1 MFTNTHQVLLR
12 AWQLLAIELCDFV
25 STTKELEQPLIDLV
39 ESCLE
44 ANIEPGFRTPIF
56 TKIICERAE
65 FAFVIMR
72 RLQQSISTANSA
84 SHFDRILGLAW
95 KSIHPSTSEFRHSL
109 ATANVGYYRSLLR
122 ILYIALHSKS
132 TNTKEQLSTAMAYTI
147 LDILNLVVAK
157 GFKDLATAA
166 HDFPETTNP
175 DDIAL
180 ITAILQAALKLKG
193 IEIIHSGLSIHIH
206 ESGTIRVATTLF
218 SWSEQLAID
227 GDPVYGELSALFL
240 LELSSV
246 QIIAEQLAVEGI
258 LELLVN
264 SSLSN
269 KIRQG
274 VSPTSDP
281 RLYAIWNRGLL
292 PITLNLLTHIG
303 PRIAREVVAFLQY
316 FGPQLENAVSAWQ
329 SHTMVTLSAVNEAT
343 TIVML
348 MTILVRM
355 GVKVDSEGS
364 GQGLKF
370 DKATLCEQV
379 DYLLTHKTFL
389 KTLIMPTNLEEE
401 EMMKRGDAEDN
412 ELTEK
417 VLNDMAILQGLLSD
431 DEAEE

>member
-1 MFTNTHQVLLR
+1 
-12 AWQLLAIELCDFV
+12 LAIELCDFV
-25 STTKELEQPLIDLV
+25 STSKELEQPLIDLV
-39 ESCLE
+39 ESCLA
-44 ANIEPGFRTPIF
+44 ANIESGFRTPIF

-84 SHFDRILGLAW
+84 SHFDRILDLAW
-95 KSIHPSTSEFRHSL
+95 KSILPGPEFRQSL
-109 ATANVGYYRSLLR
+109 ATANVGYYRPLLR
-122 ILYIALHSKS
+122 ILYIALHSNS
-132 TNTKEQLSTAMAYTI
+132 TKEQLSTAMAYTI
-147 LDILNLVVAK
+147 LDILNLVVTK

-166 HDFPETTNP
+166 HDYPETTNP

-193 IEIIHSGLSIHIH
+193 IEIIHSGLSTHIH
-206 ESGTIRVATTLF
+206 ENGTIRVATTLF

-348 MTILVRM
+348 MTILARM

-364 GQGLKF
+364 AQGLKF

-401 EMMKRGDAEDN
+401 EMMKRGDSEDN